1 MKRSIDWYP
10 SNELFFIRSWTLNSS
25 SIAKKPKLLYRGV
38 GVITI
43 SSLSSLIC
51 EIVLFRLFYS
61 FVLSF
66 FLRYFFQ
73 LIFCR
78 IELQVERAFFLL
90 ARLLPQVLNSYT
102 SLDRDDGDGRK
113 KNCNG
118 TNAQPRSSTA
128 SELEL
133 ENLKMQS
140 ISVEFQKRKQP
151 RKQKMTLALIKTF
164 KNETSGS

>member
-1 MKRSIDWYP
+1 MV
-10 SNELFFIRSWTLNSS
+10 TL
-25 SIAKKPKLLYRGV
+25 L
-38 GVITI
+38 
-43 SSLSSLIC
+43 
-51 EIVLFRLFYS
+51 
-61 FVLSF
+61 
-66 FLRYFFQ
+66 FFQ

-151 RKQKMTLALIKTF
+151 RKQKMTLALIKTLKTRPHGHKNSAALGF
-164 KNETSGS
+164 LIFCSRAMIFYTKNEFTTN